1 MFQWLLKYLLVEPTA
16 LKAIAS
22 EPRRRIL
29 RLVLDEEMTAGRLAA
44 HFQISWPA
52 VSQHL
57 GVLRRAGL
65 IDVRRE
71 GRSRIYSTDRR
82 RLGSLH
88 SVLEEMWAADLDRL
102 AHLAEAEE
110 SNQP

>member
-1 MFQWLLKYLLVEPTA
+1 MVEPAA
-16 LKAIAS
+16 LKAITS

-29 RLVLDEEMTAGRLAA
+29 RLVLDQEMTAGQLAS

-65 IDVRRE
+65 IEVRRD

-88 SVLEEMWAADLDRL
+88 SVLEEMWGADLDRL
-102 AHLAEAEE
+102 AQLAEAEE
-110 SNQP
+110 GNRA